1 MKITQNSI
9 PFTIT
14 SVMEKSPEK
23 TNLQQ
28 GKNRLFAGGM
38 TGTDPM
44 DMQIA
49 GRREEAM
56 QKARKIIGDV
66 YVAEKSID
74 DDLAERAGRI
84 EESKQSIVEANKEL
98 KALRE
103 EQEKLKE
110 QYGIT
115 GEEAEEELP
124 EEYKMQHAELE
135 RYGEPFRQT
144 VTEAE
149 KVIRE
154 ETAIIQ
160 AVKLERLKSSPM
172 VAASEEAEEIIET
185 AEENILTML
194 LDEGKEKIEET
205 TEECKEK
212 QEQLEE
218 KERLKEAKE
227 KERKERTELPEASMK
242 ELLELENVKKE
253 MKQEVDQMLT
263 EMKLLAEDIKGSMLD
278 VEK

>member
-1 MKITQNSI
+1 
-9 PFTIT
+9 
-14 SVMEKSPEK
+14 
-23 TNLQQ
+23 
-28 GKNRLFAGGM
+28 
-38 TGTDPM
+38 M

-66 YVAEKSID
+66 FAAEKSID

-110 QYGIT
+110 QYGII
-115 GEEAEEELP
+115 GEETEESIP
-124 EEYKMQHAELE
+124 DEYKIQHAELE

-185 AEENILTML
+185 AEEEILTML

-227 KERKERTELPEASMK
+227 KERKERTELPEVSMK

-263 EMKLLAEDIKGSMLD
+263 EMKLLAEDIKGSMVD